1 MGYQLAQVTQ
11 TRGIFT
17 AVYFRLAKEHER
29 WKRSLEESLHVKERK
44 IEELQQQKESYISQ
58 VGRPREPQYDLLSP
72 QHDSVFVVLKGSML
86 EPGTILHEKPQST
99 IRLGS
104 VIW

>member
-58 VGRPREPQYDLLSP
+58 VGRPWEPQWDLLTL
-72 QHDSVFVVLKGSML
+72 HCFVVHVHSAS
-86 EPGTILHEKPQST
+86 PVFST
-99 IRLGS
+99 A
-104 VIW
+104 